1 MKRLVVLLAAL
12 TATPLSAGS
21 LGGGVITFKGPDGSL
36 RVLTVAGVAPSR
48 DLPRGSD
55 DRRTELWP
63 EVEETARSAG
73 VDPHLVD
80 LVIRMESGY
89 NPNAV
94 SPKGATGVMQLM
106 PDTARAY
113 RVADMFDPADNI
125 RGGVHYLRD
134 LLDRFGSDVRLA
146 LAAYNAGP
154 EAVQR
159 YGGIPPYDETENYV
173 HSILSAYGKADS
185 PALSGGFGRTAASRR
200 PVVTAGSRAVRV
212 VSNAGRSGEP
222 ALDRRLGLR

>member
-1 MKRLVVLLAAL
+1 MRAVAVLAAL
-12 TATPLSAGS
+12 LASTPLSAGS
-21 LGGGVITFKGPDGSL
+21 RGGGVITYKGSDGSL
-36 RVLTVAGVAPSR
+36 KVIAVAGAAPAR
-48 DLPRGSD
+48 EVPRAAE
-55 DRRTELWP
+55 DRRAVLWP
-63 EVEETARSAG
+63 DVEQTARSAG

-113 RVADMFDPADNI
+113 RVADMFDPVDNI

-134 LLDRFGSDVRLA
+134 LLTRFGSDVRLA

-159 YGGIPPYDETENYV
+159 YGGVPPYDETEDYV
-173 HSILSAYGKADS
+173 HSILSAYNRGNSFSLA
-185 PALSGGFGRTAASRR
+185 GGFGRPALARR
-200 PVVTAGSRAVRV
+200 PTSSTGAGKL
-212 VSNAGRSGEP
+212 VSNAGRAGEP
-222 ALDRRLGLR
+222 PVGRRLGLR